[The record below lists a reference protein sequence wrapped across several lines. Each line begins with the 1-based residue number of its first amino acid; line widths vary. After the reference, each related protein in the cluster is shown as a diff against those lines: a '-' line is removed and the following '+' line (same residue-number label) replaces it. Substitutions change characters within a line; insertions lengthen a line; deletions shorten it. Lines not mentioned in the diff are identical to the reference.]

1 MNEFSILIRNM
12 DRFLTSKLCAKEAE
26 VDEEVHQERILKHRR
41 RNVIMYEYLKMGA
54 PGCQQRI
61 ERCSVLTANSVIKQA
76 ETNSSQ
82 AVGVTAK
89 NFTLSLPLNYGGMM
103 LIAQETI
110 SMGKTK
116 F

>member
-1 MNEFSILIRNM
+1 
-12 DRFLTSKLCAKEAE
+12 
-26 VDEEVHQERILKHRR
+26 
-41 RNVIMYEYLKMGA
+41 MYEYLKMGA
-54 PGCQQRI
+54 QGCQQRI

-82 AVGVTAK
+82 AVGVTVK

-103 LIAQETI
+103 LITQETV

-116 F
+116 C